1 MTEII
6 FFPSRIHDDHIEL
19 LLGGINFMINV
30 QGKTVR
36 EIALEMPVTTRVF
49 EEFKIDYCCHG
60 NTPFDEA
67 CRNVGA
73 SPDVVLTKID
83 SVLDV
88 SEVSDRN
95 PYSEMPL
102 SDLIVH
108 IVEKHHVYT
117 KSEMEQLTP
126 LMAKVASRHGD
137 HSPYLLGL
145 KDLFQELCNDLG
157 PHMGKE
163 EMVLFPY
170 IERLEYNHANHLHS
184 AFPPFGSVQHPVSMM
199 TVEHEAVGEILE
211 KMRAITSDYTLPAEA
226 CPSFTALYHRLGE
239 FERDIHQHIHL
250 ENNVL
255 FPRAVAMEIE
265 AFSPVV
271 H

>member
-1 MTEII
+1 
-6 FFPSRIHDDHIEL
+6 
-19 LLGGINFMINV
+19 MINV

-67 CRNVGA
+67 CRSAGA
-73 SPDVVLTKID
+73 SPDVVLSKID

-88 SEVSDRN
+88 SAGSDGDI
-95 PYSEMPL
+95 YSDMPL
-102 SDLIVH
+102 TGLIAH
-108 IVEKHHVYT
+108 IVDKHHVYT
-117 KSEMEQLTP
+117 KSEMAQLTP
-126 LMAKVASRHGD
+126 LMEKVASRHGD
-137 HSPYLLGL
+137 HNPYLLEL
-145 KDLFQELCNDLG
+145 KELFQELCYDLE
-157 PHMGKE
+157 PHMSKE

-170 IERLEYNHANHLHS
+170 IERLEYNHTNHLNT
-184 AFPPFGSVQHPVSMM
+184 AFPPFGTVQHPVSMM

-211 KMRAITSDYTLPAEA
+211 KMRAITNDYTLPAEA
-226 CPSFTALYHRLGE
+226 CPSFTALFHRLGE